1 MSRLKKY
8 LQKEAIDRVPEPALD
23 MLGKGVLK
31 GIDKAVDERWDEA
44 LQRAMNAEGST
55 VDERVSNV
63 LQAFKRELT
72 AVGAATGAMAAA
84 PGLGTA
90 AAAGALAADLGWF
103 AMRATDMIMTIGALH
118 GHTESS
124 IEERRAWV
132 LAVMAFG
139 EEAAREFSALVSQLD
154 PSGNSN
160 RQLTDRVGDAASARG
175 AKMFGGD
182 MAALEALRRINT
194 NLAAEVVKK
203 YGTRRSA
210 LAAGKLLPF
219 GIGAVVGGSANWA
232 FVRAVG
238 KQSVR
243 FFRDVPSLS
252 PQHQSGILSVI
263 TGGADD
269 PASKPPPPA
278 SRAERGV
285 NPPASLTENERRN
298 AIPVDPVD

>member
-1 MSRLKKY
+1 MSRIKKY
-8 LQKEAIDRVPEPALD
+8 LQKEAIERVPEPALD
-23 MLGKGVLK
+23 MLGKAVLK
-31 GIDKAVDERWDEA
+31 GIDKAVEERWGSALERAAEA
-44 LQRAMNAEGST
+44 DGNN
-55 VDERVSNV
+55 VDDRVGDV
-63 LQAFKRELT
+63 LQSFRRELT
-72 AVGAATGAMAAA
+72 VVGAATGAVAAA

-90 AAAGALAADLGWF
+90 TAAGALAADLGWF

-139 EEAAREFSALVSQLD
+139 EQAAREFSTLVAQLD
-154 PSGNSN
+154 PEAGPAKGAGVGTM
-160 RQLTDRVGDAASARG
+160 LDKAGDAASARG
-175 AKMFGGD
+175 ATMFGGD
-182 MAALEALRRINT
+182 MAAVEALRRINT

-243 FFRDVPSLS
+243 FFRDVPTV
-252 PQHQSGILSVI
+252 PRFGQSGVLGVIDGDTGLS
-263 TGGADD
+263 
-269 PASKPPPPA
+269 
-278 SRAERGV
+278 AED
-285 NPPASLTENERRN
+285 RRN
-298 AIPVDPVD
+298 AIPVDPVE

>member
-1 MSRLKKY
+1 MSRIKKY
-8 LQKEAIDRVPEPALD
+8 LQKEAIDRVPGPALD
-23 MLGKGVLK
+23 MLGKAVLK
-31 GIDKAVDERWDEA
+31 GVDKAVEERWGNA
-44 LQRAMNAEGST
+44 LERAADADGGT
-55 VDERVSNV
+55 VDERVGDV
-63 LQAFKRELT
+63 LQSFRRELT
-72 AVGAATGAMAAA
+72 AVGAATGAVAAA

-90 AAAGALAADLGWF
+90 TAAGALAADLGWF

-124 IEERRAWV
+124 VEERRAWV

-139 EEAAREFSALVSQLD
+139 EQAAREFSTLVAQLD
-154 PSGNSN
+154 PATGSPATAG
-160 RQLTDRVGDAASARG
+160 QLVDAGDAASARG
-175 AKMFGGD
+175 ATMFGGD
-182 MAALEALRRINT
+182 IAALEALRRINT

-243 FFRDVPSLS
+243 FFRDVPAV
-252 PQHQSGILSVI
+252 PRFGQSGILGVI
-263 TGGADD
+263 DGG
-269 PASKPPPPA
+269 S
-278 SRAERGV
+278 
-285 NPPASLTENERRN
+285 SLTEEDRRN
-298 AIPVDPVD
+298 AIAVDPID